1 MSCVVVCAL
10 AMPIEQ
16 ENSQVD
22 NEQVIH
28 DLEPQAISGLI
39 LLTKGKLLAKKLPYA
54 LLLKKKLV
62 AGKLLAVGVAGAAG
76 ATGGALA
83 GGLRGLITTT
93 PQYRQEHY

>member
-62 AGKLLAVGVAGAAG
+62 AGKLLAVGVAGA
-76 ATGGALA
+76 TGGALA